1 MPEAAAG
8 ATPSFDTLQ
17 AQFVDARA
25 IATNHMITLRAIRD
39 NFPNTETLAMLQQT
53 ERSLKEE
60 RDALATEIKELET
73 TAGADDTVFAEKAPA
88 LTGEPREKVYTL
100 QDYILAILTLAFTFC
115 FISFFFYM
123 GKRTGWNKK
132 TLLYIVGGSIIVVIL
147 GYSLLRV
154 YA

>member
-1 MPEAAAG
+1 MPEAAAQ
-8 ATPSFDTLQ
+8 SFDTMQ

-39 NFPNTETLAMLQQT
+39 NFPNTETLAMLQKT
-53 ERSLKEE
+53 ERTLKEE
-60 RDALATEIKELET
+60 RDTLTPEIKELET
-73 TAGADDTVFAEKAPA
+73 TAGADDTVFAEKAPP
-88 LTGEPREKVYTL
+88 LTGQPREKVYTL
-100 QDYILAILTLAFTFC
+100 QDYILAILTLAFTFF

-132 TLLYIVGGSIIVVIL
+132 TLLYIVGAALIVVIL